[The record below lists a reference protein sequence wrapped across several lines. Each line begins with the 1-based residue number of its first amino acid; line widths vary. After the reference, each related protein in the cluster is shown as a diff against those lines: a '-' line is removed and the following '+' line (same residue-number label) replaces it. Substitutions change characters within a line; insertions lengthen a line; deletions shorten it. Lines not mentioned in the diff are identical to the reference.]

1 MEPNY
6 QLTVIACL
14 LVIAAAVST
23 RSIAIPLLVL
33 LSFMAIIL
41 PIRYG
46 LQTWSVLSSSSA
58 IILFITIFFLWGRR
72 KTLKRDKTVEM
83 KWWRIYARPLALVF
97 IPFRIFLGHRPL
109 LYFLG
114 GLCILFIGTDLYR
127 ILAGRKMSFAF
138 KKAEF
143 QRFSSMTSFLV
154 AVFIVFLLFPP
165 EVSYLC
171 LTFIIFGD
179 VIAKFTG
186 IGFGRTGI
194 IHGKTLE
201 GSLGFL
207 SGCLFTGFVICSVFQ
222 IPFGYLITGA
232 FCATVVELFS
242 HHVDDNFTVGII
254 TGGCLQ
260 ALIYFKVLEY
270 PTLALE
276 LLNVSVPV
284 LCA

>member
-1 MEPNY
+1 LEPIY

-14 LVIAAAVST
+14 LVVAAAVST
-23 RSIAIPLLVL
+23 RGIVVPLLVL
-33 LSFMAIIL
+33 LSFVAVIL

-46 LQTWSVLSSSSA
+46 LSGWTVLSSCTA
-58 IILFITIFFLWGRR
+58 TILFFTIFFLWGR
-72 KTLKRDKTVEM
+72 KMTVKKEKTVEM

-97 IPFRIFLGHRPL
+97 IPFRVYLGHRSL

-114 GLCILFIGTDLYR
+114 GLCILFLGTDLYR

-138 KKAEF
+138 RKEEF
-143 QRFSSMTSFLV
+143 RRFSSMTSFLV

-171 LTFIIFGD
+171 LTFMIFGD

-186 IGFGRTGI
+186 MGFGRTGI
-194 IHGKTLE
+194 VHGKTLE

-207 SGCLFTGFVICSVFQ
+207 SGCLFTGFVISSVFQ
-222 IPFGYLITGA
+222 IPFGYLIIGA

-260 ALIYFKVLEY
+260 ALIYFKVLQH
-270 PTLALE
+270 PSLALFI
-276 LLNVSVPV
+276 S
-284 LCA
+284 

>member
-1 MEPNY
+1 MEPIY

-23 RSIAIPLLVL
+23 RSIVVPLLVL

-46 LQTWSVLSSSSA
+46 LSSWSVLSSSSA
-58 IILFITIFFLWGRR
+58 IILFFTVFFLWGRR
-72 KTLKRDKTVEM
+72 MTLKKDKSIEM

-97 IPFRIFLGHRPL
+97 IPFRICLGHRSL

-114 GLCILFIGTDLYR
+114 GLCIIFIGTDLYR

-138 KKAEF
+138 KKEEF
-143 QRFSSMTSFLV
+143 RRFSSMTSFLV
-154 AVFIVFLLFPP
+154 AVFIVFLIFPP

-179 VIAKFTG
+179 VTAKFTG
-186 IGFGRTGI
+186 MGFGKTGI

-207 SGCLFTGFVICSVFQ
+207 SGCLFTGFVVSSIFQ
-222 IPFGYLITGA
+222 IPFGYLIIGA
-232 FCATVVELFS
+232 FCATIVELFS

-260 ALIYFKVLEY
+260 ALIYFKILEQ
-270 PTLALE
+270 PALALFIG
-276 LLNVSVPV
+276 
-284 LCA
+284 

>member
-1 MEPNY
+1 MEPIY
-6 QLTVIACL
+6 QLAVIACL

-23 RSIAIPLLVL
+23 RSIVVPLLVL
-33 LSFMAIIL
+33 ISFMAVLL

-46 LQTWSVLSSSSA
+46 LSRWTILSTCTS
-58 IILFITIFFLWGRR
+58 IILFFAIFFLWGR
-72 KTLKRDKTVEM
+72 KMTVKKEKTVEM

-97 IPFRIFLGHRPL
+97 IPFRVYLGHRSL

-114 GLCILFIGTDLYR
+114 GLCILFLGTDLYR

-138 KKAEF
+138 RKEEF
-143 QRFSSMTSFLV
+143 RRFSSMTSFLV

-171 LTFIIFGD
+171 LTFMIFGD
-179 VIAKFTG
+179 VIAKFAG
-186 IGFGRTGI
+186 MGFGRTGI

-207 SGCLFTGFVICSVFQ
+207 SGCLFTGFVISSVFQ
-222 IPFGYLITGA
+222 IPFGYLIIGA

-260 ALIYFKVLEY
+260 ALIYFKVLEH
-270 PTLALE
+270 PGLAL
-276 LLNVSVPV
+276 LIS
-284 LCA
+284 